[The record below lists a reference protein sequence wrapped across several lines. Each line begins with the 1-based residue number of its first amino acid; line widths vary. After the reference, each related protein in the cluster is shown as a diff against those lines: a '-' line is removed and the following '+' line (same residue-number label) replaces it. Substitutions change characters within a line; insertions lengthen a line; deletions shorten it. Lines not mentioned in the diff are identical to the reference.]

1 MRKLSAG
8 LMRSALGIRLKTRG
22 FRLAGASGVGPV
34 TVRFPPALIR
44 LQGWWVGQRL
54 KASVTQSGVTLSVRW
69 VPSALH
75 AVPPRKRR
83 AADRVRFHRNW
94 QKALRALRR
103 TPNKQRW
110 TIGKKTKGLVG
121 VMGEL

>member
-1 MRKLSAG
+1 MRKLSTG
-8 LMRSALGIRLKTRG
+8 LTRSALRITVKTRG
-22 FRLAGASGVGPV
+22 FRLAGMSGVGPV
-34 TVRFPPALIR
+34 TVRFPPVLIR

-54 KASVTQSGVTLSVRW
+54 KASATQSGLTLSVRW

-83 AADRVRFHRNW
+83 AGDQVRFHRNW

-103 TPNKQRW
+103 TPDKHRW
-110 TIGKKTKGLVG
+110 TIVKKTQGL
-121 VMGEL
+121 L

>member
-1 MRKLSAG
+1 MRKLSPG
-8 LMRSALGIRLKTRG
+8 LTRSALGITLKTRG
-22 FRLAGASGVGPV
+22 FRLTGMSGVGSV
-34 TVRFPPALIR
+34 TVQIPPVLIR

-54 KASVTQSGVTLSVRW
+54 KAGATQSGLTLSVRW

-83 AADRVRFHRNW
+83 AADRVRFQRNW

-103 TPNKQRW
+103 TPDKHRW
-110 TIGKKTKGLVG
+110 IIGKKTKGLQ
-121 VMGEL
+121 